1 MTTSERGPRDSIG
14 SRIVSGLAWKAGSQ
28 VSLQLTRM
36 VVALVLARM
45 LAPHDWGLA
54 AMVLAFSGFVV
65 VFTDNAL
72 GTALIQRDR
81 LFAGDRSTVFWIS
94 AALGLLLTLGGFAA
108 AGPLASF
115 YGEPEVQAL
124 FTVLAVTFF
133 VSSLGTTQAAL
144 LIRDMQFRI
153 LELRL
158 IAATLVG
165 AGCAIAV
172 AWSGLGAWA
181 IVTQQLTE
189 AVVST
194 TLLWWWSPWRPSFT
208 FSWPSVRRLGRFAG
222 NVFGENALYQ
232 AGRALGVLLIGRGLG
247 AAALGAYAL
256 ATTVVLL
263 PFTRLG
269 VPLQQVFLPAFS
281 RMQDDRERMAD
292 IWIRV
297 TRLVGAI
304 TIPALVGLV
313 IVAPDFV
320 RVVLGSRW
328 EEAVPLIQ
336 ILAWAALIQALQTL
350 NGEVLLAL
358 NRSGTLLRFT
368 MLWLVATVGAVAL
381 GLRWGLLGVAVSY
394 TVAAIGVEFVRMY
407 LTASAL
413 DVSVWRLVRAL
424 GGIAQA
430 GAAMAVV
437 VLVVRESVLAEVPP
451 AARLVLLGALGAIV
465 YIACCAWRAPEV
477 TAEVR
482 AALQRRRPVKA
493 PAEAVIEI

>member
-1 MTTSERGPRDSIG
+1 LTTAENGPRDSIG
-14 SRIVSGLAWKAGSQ
+14 SRILSGLAWKAGSQ

-36 VVALVLARM
+36 VVALALARM

-54 AMVLAFSGFVV
+54 AMVLVFSGFVV

-72 GTALIQRDR
+72 GTALIQREK
-81 LFAGDRSTVFWIS
+81 LVAGDRSTVFWIS
-94 AALGLLLTLGGFAA
+94 AGLGLVLTLVGFAA

-115 YGEPEVQAL
+115 YGEPEVRAL

-133 VSSLGTTQAAL
+133 VSALGTTHAAL
-144 LIRDMQFRI
+144 LIRDMEFRI

-158 IAATLVG
+158 IVATLLG
-165 AGCAIAV
+165 AGCALAV
-172 AWSGLGAWA
+172 AVKGFGPWA

-189 AVVST
+189 AVAST
-194 TLLWWWSPWRPSFT
+194 TLLWWWSSWRPSLK
-208 FSWPSVRRLGRFAG
+208 FSWASVRRLGRFAG

-232 AGRALGVLLIGRGLG
+232 AGRALGVALIGRVLG

-269 VPLQQVFLPAFS
+269 VPLQQIFLPAFS

-297 TRLVGAI
+297 TRLVGAV
-304 TIPALVGLV
+304 TVPALVGLAV
-313 IVAPDFV
+313 VAPDFV
-320 RVVLGSRW
+320 QVVLGSRW

-336 ILAWAALIQALQTL
+336 ILVWAALIQALQTL

-368 MLWLVATVGAVAL
+368 MLLVVATVGGVAL
-381 GLRWGLLGVAVSY
+381 GLQWGLLGVAVSY
-394 TVAAIGVEFVRMY
+394 TVAVVAVEFVRLY
-407 LTASAL
+407 LTAGAL
-413 DVSVWRLVRAL
+413 DVSIWRLVGAL
-424 GGIAQA
+424 AGVAQA
-430 GAAMAVV
+430 GAVMAA
-437 VLVVRESVLAEVPP
+437 VLLLARERVLADVTP
-451 AARLVLLGALGAIV
+451 AARLALLAVLGALV
-465 YIACCAWRAPEV
+465 YVACCAWRAPEV

-482 AALQRRRPVKA
+482 AVLQRRRRIKA
-493 PAEAVIEI
+493 PAEAVSEI